1 MNILIVEDEQSI
13 REMMRVYLE
22 KAGYTVFEAGDGQA
36 AWSIFTAQPLDLVL
50 LDLNLPKQDGVSL
63 CLQIRTVSQVPI
75 IMVTARVEELDELVG
90 LDVGADDYIKKPFSP
105 RVLIARI
112 QARLR
117 QRAKKSLV
125 RDGLELYPERM
136 EVINHGEKVY
146 LTVTQFNILYTLAH
160 DPGRVFTRDEILEYA
175 YDQALPPDVMDR
187 TVDAHI
193 KSIRKV
199 IETDAKHPQR
209 ILTVIGK
216 GYKFND
222 EA

>member
-1 MNILIVEDEQSI
+1 
-13 REMMRVYLE
+13 
-22 KAGYTVFEAGDGQA
+22 
-36 AWSIFTAQPLDLVL
+36 
-50 LDLNLPKQDGVSL
+50 
-63 CLQIRTVSQVPI
+63 
-75 IMVTARVEELDELVG
+75 MVTARVEELDELVG

-117 QRAKKSLV
+117 QRGKKPIQH
-125 RDGLELYPERM
+125 DGLALHPDRM
-136 EVINHGEKVY
+136 EVVNHGEKVH

-193 KSIRKV
+193 KSIRKA
-199 IETDAKHPQR
+199 IEVDARHPQR

-222 EA
+222 EL